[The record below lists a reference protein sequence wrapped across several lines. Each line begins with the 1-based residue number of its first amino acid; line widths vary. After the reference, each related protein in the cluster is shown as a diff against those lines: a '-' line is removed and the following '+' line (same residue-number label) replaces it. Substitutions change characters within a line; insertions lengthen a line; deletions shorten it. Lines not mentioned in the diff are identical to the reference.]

1 MLLSSVSTP
10 STGKKR
16 ILAVDDDATAVGA
29 LRQILQSRGYEVSV
43 AGSGEEALPLLESG
57 GFDLILLDV
66 AMPGMSGFDLCR
78 HIREDPKTQD
88 IPVVFLTAKGRLMDM
103 AEGEDAGSDLY
114 LIKPVLAT
122 KLLHMLGLFL
132 TPDAP
137 LAKKKRRQ
145 PSASEESA

>member
-1 MLLSSVSTP
+1 MLVPSVSTP
-10 STGKKR
+10 TAVKKK

-43 AGSGEEALPLLESG
+43 AASGEEALPLLASED
-57 GFDLILLDV
+57 FDLVLLDV
-66 AMPGMSGFDLCR
+66 AMPGLSGFEVCR
-78 HIREDPKTQD
+78 IIRDSPKTQD

-114 LIKPVLAT
+114 LIKPVLAS
-122 KLLHMLGLFL
+122 KLLHMIGLFL

-137 LAKKKRRQ
+137 LSKKPRSAQ
-145 PSASEESA
+145 PEPTV

>member
-1 MLLSSVSTP
+1 MLVSSVSTP
-10 STGKKR
+10 SASKKR
-16 ILAVDDDATAVGA
+16 IVAVDDDATALSA

-43 AGSGEEALPLLESG
+43 AASGEEALPLLETLE
-57 GFDLILLDV
+57 FDLVLLDV
-66 AMPGMSGFDLCR
+66 AMPGVSGFDVCR
-78 HIREDPKTQD
+78 QIRENPKTQD

-114 LIKPVLAT
+114 LVKPVLAS

-137 LAKKKRRQ
+137 LAKKKHS
-145 PSASEESA
+145 SAYEESA